1 MRTASLGLVL
11 GYLLAFL
18 AIGRPAAAQST
29 TGSIQG
35 IVRDNQ
41 GGVIPGATVTLR
53 NVETNATRSLATAA
67 DGSYRFLNMPIGN
80 YELTAELSGF
90 SRHLRSGLTLAVN
103 QDAVVDVELRP
114 AALTEAIEVRA
125 DAPIINT
132 TNATTPAST
141 RGGPA
146 EGMQGANA

>member
-18 AIGRPAAAQST
+18 AIGLPAAAQST

-53 NVETNATRSLATAA
+53 NVETNATRSLATAD
-67 DGSYRFLNMPIGN
+67 DGSYRFLNMAIGN

-90 SRHLRSGLTLAVN
+90 SRYVRSGLTLAVN
-103 QDAVVDVELRP
+103 QDAVVEVALRP
-114 AALTEAIEVRA
+114 RRSPRRSRC
-125 DAPIINT
+125 APMRRSST
-132 TNATTPAST
+132 RRVPTSACVSTRPASPSC
-141 RGGPA
+141 RSI
-146 EGMQGANA
+146 